1 MAKAA
6 VELSTGARRDYERL
20 YRTDRRLFERV
31 DRALDRLA
39 DDPQAGK
46 LLHGPLAGRRA
57 LRVGPLRIIY
67 RHFSNKLLVF
77 VLDISQRGQAYQ

>member
-1 MAKAA
+1 MAKAT
-6 VELSTGARRDYERL
+6 VELSTGARRDYEKL
-20 YRTDRRLFERV
+20 YRKDRRLFERV

-39 DDPQAGK
+39 EDPQAGK

-67 RHFSNKLLVF
+67 RHLADKLLVF
-77 VLDISQRGQAYQ
+77 VLEISQRGHAYQ